1 MIKSRP
7 SIRAPKKTGGT
18 EEMAESDKIPQVD
31 PAEIELLIEKI
42 EQNKLD
48 ERERRLIAALLRTFL
63 YVVSQ
68 LQEKKITLLKLKEMI
83 FGRKSEKEE
92 KGEREIRRRRER
104 DSRRRAA

>member
-1 MIKSRP
+1 
-7 SIRAPKKTGGT
+7 
-18 EEMAESDKIPQVD
+18 MAESDKIPQVD
-31 PAEIELLIEKI
+31 PAKIELLIEKI

-48 ERERRLIAALLRTFL
+48 EQERRLIAALLRTFL